1 MHDRYYTA
9 VNPSGRSAQEAIGT
23 AGVQRKAVAFTPA
36 QHNNADIVKAS
47 SARPLPLQFVP
58 QLKQGSREQLPGRF
72 ALPGGQVLQR
82 KIGAEIEVKGQLTYN
97 SQENFAQGTSVA
109 VMQVN
114 GQPTEVHLE
123 HPRKLDATH
132 GAATL
137 EFATGKYNQPDVALN
152 SPLAEGARE
161 ISSAAGALTQGQAVP
176 LTSMQGIAL
185 TADGLKMNEGAGPQ
199 VTINQKKGSFQ
210 VNVSPTKESA
220 INLHEYLDVNQGVS
234 QSIVDSSYYVDKR
247 PSSQPRDMAVLFTN
261 EVYKIIVAIIEKSVE
276 AITPMPPYLKAAIRT
291 MADIAT
297 VYFGRIEESLS
308 PDGINTDI
316 EKNRFPA
323 NTRADIEALW
333 RKTLADETVA
343 AWINGRNMDKELLSG
358 FGQAL
363 PQVLKGKY
371 PLRREKE
378 ISTYSNIPLA
388 AELEKKYETLFKA
401 FMSDM
406 SNKVL
411 EGQLTDVV
419 QQLNALKVK
428 DVEVTDKG
436 GEMMDE
442 TMRSLNALL
451 KRQLLLVPPRKK
463 DDPRRDTPAIL
474 PKERTDTTYVDVDEE
489 APAGVKEVRDPF
501 RFGDLSFG
509 AWKDAIIFYETEL
522 RKAGVRY

>member
-1 MHDRYYTA
+1 MLRHYFPA
-9 VNPSGRSAQEAIGT
+9 APSGRSAQEAIGT
-23 AGVQRKAVAFTPA
+23 AGVQRKAVAFTPT
-36 QHNNADIVKAS
+36 QHNNAGLVKTS

-58 QLKQGSREQLPGRF
+58 QLKHGSREQLPGRF
-72 ALPGGQVLQR
+72 ALPAGQVVQR
-82 KIGAEIEVKGQLTYN
+82 KIGAEIEVKGQLTYT
-97 SQENFAQGTSVA
+97 SPENFPQGTSVA
-109 VMQVN
+109 AMMVN

-132 GAATL
+132 GVATL
-137 EFATGKYNQPDVALN
+137 EFATGKYDQPDVALN

-161 ISSAAGALTQGQAVP
+161 IGSAAGALTQGQAVP
-176 LTSMQGIAL
+176 LSSMQGIVL

-199 VTINQKKGSFQ
+199 VTINQKKGAFQ

-234 QSIVDSSYYVDKR
+234 QSFETGQYYVDKR
-247 PSSQPRDMAVLFTN
+247 HSTQPRDMAVLFTN
-261 EVYKIIVAIIEKSVE
+261 EVYKIIVAVIEKSVE
-276 AITPMPPYLKAAIRT
+276 ATTPMPPFLKAAIRT

-308 PDGINTDI
+308 PDGIDTDI

-323 NTRADIEALW
+323 NTRADLEALW

-343 AWINGRNMDKELLSG
+343 VWVRGKDMDKELLSG

-371 PLRREKE
+371 PLRREKTVE
-378 ISTYSNIPLA
+378 AYSNESLA
-388 AELEKKYETLFKA
+388 AGLLEKQKGLFSQ

-406 SNKVL
+406 NNKAL
-411 EGQLTDVV
+411 ENQLVEINK
-419 QQLNALKVK
+419 QLNELKVK
-428 DVEVTDKG
+428 NTIVTDKG
-436 GEMMDE
+436 SEMMDE
-442 TMRSLNALL
+442 TMRSLDALL
-451 KRQLLLVPPRKK
+451 KRQLLLVAPRKK
-463 DDPRRDTPAIL
+463 DDERRNIPAIL